1 MSGQKLL
8 TFGQLV
14 IYCGLYAAMVTGC
27 VAPEGDNA
35 TTSDRPSV
43 TPKVVEQPASV
54 SVTPSQP
61 RQPTSPPPSEQTTTT
76 ATGTAE
82 PGLPTNEQW
91 AKLRNCESS
100 GRYDISSTNGKYH
113 GAYQFTQET
122 WNTTATG
129 VGRADLF
136 GVKPSAAKK
145 VDQDS
150 LAVALYRKDGSK
162 PWGRKCGAFLNN

>member
-1 MSGQKLL
+1 MPRQKLL

-14 IYCGLYAAMVTGC
+14 IYSGLYAAMVTGC

-35 TTSDRPSV
+35 TTSDRPSA
-43 TPKVVEQPASV
+43 TPVVVEQPAS
-54 SVTPSQP
+54 
-61 RQPTSPPPSEQTTTT
+61 
-76 ATGTAE
+76 

-122 WNTTATG
+122 WNTTATS

-150 LAVALYRKDGSK
+150 LAVALYRKQGSK